1 MVVSWMSA
9 QQAEALSTK
18 ALSASCRHG
27 ESDFHL
33 AEGENEYKTGMRWKQ
48 FLFPLIKKVEQQ

>member
-1 MVVSWMSA
+1 MSA